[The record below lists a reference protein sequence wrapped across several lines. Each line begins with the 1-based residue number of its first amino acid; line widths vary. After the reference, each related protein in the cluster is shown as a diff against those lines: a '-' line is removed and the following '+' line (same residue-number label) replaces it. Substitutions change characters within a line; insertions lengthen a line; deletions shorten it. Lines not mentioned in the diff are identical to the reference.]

1 MLTKKAAKINV
12 LEQLEVHMTKK
23 NPYIQDH
30 PPPVFIREKIQDD
43 ILNYNTD
50 IRMQCEAGQISA
62 QQLQAQMDQLVN
74 QQASEQA
81 QMEAQMTKQLASD
94 EEARIS

>member
-1 MLTKKAAKINV
+1 MLLAKVI
-12 LEQLEVHMTKK
+12 QLFHMTKK

-30 PPPVFIREKIQDD
+30 PPPVFIREKIQDA

-62 QQLQAQMDQLVN
+62 QQLQAQMFPLNADTVISKAVTL
-74 QQASEQA
+74 ACDIYTEQHNLRGDNA
-81 QMEAQMTKQLASD
+81 KD
-94 EEARIS
+94 